1 MKGEG
6 KKCVFHL
13 DHPIA
18 TWHASC
24 VIGGKCHLNLTS
36 SVCLNRSTRTLTYM
50 FVAPHTNITMMMI
63 RRGARRSAAL
73 ALGRFSSHS
82 RGIHASCI
90 RLGDALDMVDTF
102 ARRHC
107 KFIIAYHHTH
117 HVILK
122 MYIYVLCNHH
132 QEVMMRHVS
141 SRRLGPTVITI
152 ILTCVYFLTP
162 TYIQWAHRKKKPRP
176 CFPPLALIPWM
187 PS

>member
-1 MKGEG
+1 MKG
-6 KKCVFHL
+6 KKVRGTLIRF
-13 DHPIA
+13 IA

-50 FVAPHTNITMMMI
+50 PHTNITMMMI

-107 KFIIAYHHTH
+107 KFIITHHHTH

-122 MYIYVLCNHH
+122 
-132 QEVMMRHVS
+132 
-141 SRRLGPTVITI
+141 I